1 MPSGDSKC
9 ASTLEARLTA
19 WKAENVLEPG
29 SRPWDETRKCL
40 LVIQSVLQLLKHS
53 RECIIRKG
61 INKSGINR
69 RCTVRKDID
78 RSAIDRQGIDRRCI
92 VKEGIDGRAID
103 RREGIDSSGINGGAD
118 DVRDNHRPQHS
129 SVIGKLL
136 SVSTLHIILC
146 AFCAEDYTETTMY
159 QDFTCHLQ
167 YSPDSGRGYVSE
179 ATK

>member
-29 SRPWDETRKCL
+29 PRPWDETRKCP

-53 RECIIRKG
+53 RECLD
-61 INKSGINR
+61 R
-69 RCTVRKDID
+69 RCIDGREGID
-78 RSAIDRQGIDRRCI
+78 RSGIDRQGIDRRCI
-92 VKEGIDGRAID
+92 VKEGID
-103 RREGIDSSGINGGAD
+103 SSGIDGGAD

-129 SVIGKLL
+129 SVTGKLL

-159 QDFTCHLQ
+159 QHLTRHLQ
-167 YSPDSGRGYVSE
+167 YSPDSGRGYMSE

>member
-9 ASTLEARLTA
+9 ASTLEARLIA
-19 WKAENVLEPG
+19 WKAENVLEEG
-29 SRPWDETRKCL
+29 SRQRDETRKCL
-40 LVIQSVLQLLKHS
+40 LVIQRVLQLLKHS
-53 RECIIRKG
+53 RECLD
-61 INKSGINR
+61 R
-69 RCTVRKDID
+69 RCID
-78 RSAIDRQGIDRRCI
+78 GREGIDRRCI

-103 RREGIDSSGINGGAD
+103 RREGIDSSGIDGGAD

-129 SVIGKLL
+129 SVTGKLI

-159 QDFTCHLQ
+159 QHFTCHLQ
-167 YSPDSGRGYVSE
+167 YSPDSGRGHVSE

>member
-1 MPSGDSKC
+1 MPSGDSTC
-9 ASTLEARLTA
+9 ASSLEARLTA
-19 WKAENVLEPG
+19 WKAENVLEEG
-29 SRPWDETRKCL
+29 SRQWGEARKCL

-53 RECIIRKG
+53 REGLVRREGIVRKG

-78 RSAIDRQGIDRRCI
+78 RSAINRKGIDRRCI
-92 VKEGIDGRAID
+92 VKEGID
-103 RREGIDSSGINGGAD
+103 SSGIDGGSD

-129 SVIGKLL
+129 SVTGKLL

-146 AFCAEDYTETTMY
+146 AKSAEDYTETTMY
-159 QDFTCHLQ
+159 QHFTCHLQ
-167 YSPDSGRGYVSE
+167 YSPDSGRGYMSE

>member
-1 MPSGDSKC
+1 M
-9 ASTLEARLTA
+9 LEA
-19 WKAENVLEPG
+19 G
-29 SRPWDETRKCL
+29 SRQWGEARKCP

-53 RECIIRKG
+53 REGLVRRECINSREGIVRKG

-78 RSAIDRQGIDRRCI
+78 RSAIDRKGIDRRCI
-92 VKEGIDGRAID
+92 VKEGID
-103 RREGIDSSGINGGAD
+103 SSGIDGGAD

-129 SVIGKLL
+129 SVTGKLL

-146 AFCAEDYTETTMY
+146 AKSAEDYTETTMY
-159 QDFTCHLQ
+159 QHFTRHLQ